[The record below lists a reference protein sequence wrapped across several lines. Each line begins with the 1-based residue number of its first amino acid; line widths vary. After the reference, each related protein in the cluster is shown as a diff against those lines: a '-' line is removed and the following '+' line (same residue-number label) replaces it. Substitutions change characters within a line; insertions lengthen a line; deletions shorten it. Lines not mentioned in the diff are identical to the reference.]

1 MAKKRVWVIDLIKAL
16 CIVLVILTHSAN
28 INPAMLDK
36 TGLFYYFAVNKCVP
50 AFLFISG
57 YVMAMGS
64 RRTLKSQYKIGTLMP
79 KLLRFLIP
87 MLTTFSVFALLG
99 CFSGTLKGANE
110 IVSRLLLFDFGPG
123 SYYAAI
129 MLQFVFLAPL
139 MLRLIDKWNVK
150 GVVIIGAL
158 NVLYE
163 LLSSFYNLDI
173 AYYRII
179 MIRYF
184 LVIALGMYFGLN
196 RRKKPN
202 WLWVVVMFLVGLLYV
217 MITATDGYTYK
228 IFTIS
233 PWNRSNFLAGLY
245 VAAILYTVIR
255 VFKKIDGNSFIGRAV
270 SKVGQ
275 STYHI
280 MYTQML
286 YFVVRPAFDRLV
298 FDMTQLPLW
307 SQYAM
312 DIVVSVLLGLVFC
325 VADDKIF
332 RKFYKTK

>member
-57 YVMAMGS
+57 FVSAMGS
-64 RRTLKSQYKIGTLMP
+64 RRTLKSQYKISTLAP

-87 MLTTFSVFALLG
+87 MLTAFSIFALLG
-99 CFSGTLKGANE
+99 IVSGTLKGARE
-110 IVSRLLLFDFGPG
+110 AISRLLLFDFGPG

-129 MLQFVFLAPL
+129 MLQFVLLAPL
-139 MLRLIDKWNVK
+139 MLRLVDKWNVK
-150 GVVIIGAL
+150 GVVIIGAV

-163 LLSSFYNLDI
+163 LLASFYGMDI
-173 AYYRII
+173 AIYRII

-202 WLWVVVMFLVGLLYV
+202 WLCVAVLFVVGFLYIAL
-217 MITATDGYTYK
+217 TATDGYTYK

-255 VFKKIDGNSFIGRAV
+255 VFRKSGGNSFIGRAV

-286 YFVVRPAFDRLV
+286 YFVVRPAFDKLV
-298 FDMTQLPLW
+298 FDMTTLPLW

-325 VADDKIF
+325 VADAKIF